1 MKFWNKLNNK
11 EQIALIFGVAIGWAI
26 TRTFEDGNLLVT
38 NVVVLILAVL
48 SVLLWKILN
57 YIFKIESLFQNRKR

>member
-38 NVVVLILAVL
+38 TVVT
-48 SVLLWKILN
+48 
-57 YIFKIESLFQNRKR
+57 IFCANASLYSYKVINMIYRKMTQH

>member
-38 NVVVLILAVL
+38 SVVT
-48 SVLLWKILN
+48 
-57 YIFKIESLFQNRKR
+57 IFFANATLYSYKVINIIYHKMTQH

>member
-38 NVVVLILAVL
+38 SVVT
-48 SVLLWKILN
+48 
-57 YIFKIESLFQNRKR
+57 IFFANATLYSYKVINMIYRKMTQH